1 MGFQTYS
8 HKVQYYET
16 DQMGIVH
23 HSNYI
28 RWFEE
33 ARIDMLEQMGM
44 GYSRMEQ
51 QGIIIPVLSVRC
63 EYRSMTRFG
72 ETVEII
78 PLLRKYNGIRMN
90 IEYTIVDRD
99 TGELRCVG
107 ESTHCFLTKD
117 GKPVSLKREYLTMDD
132 MFRSNLPE
140 E

>member
-1 MGFQTYS
+1 
-8 HKVQYYET
+8 
-16 DQMGIVH
+16 
-23 HSNYI
+23 
-28 RWFEE
+28 
-33 ARIDMLEQMGM
+33 
-44 GYSRMEQ
+44 
-51 QGIIIPVLSVRC
+51 
-63 EYRSMTRFG
+63 MTRFG

-78 PLLRKYNGIRMN
+78 PLLRKYNGVRMN

>member
-44 GYSRMEQ
+44 GYSRMEK

-78 PLLRKYNGIRMN
+78 PLLRKYNGVRMN